1 MISRQISFLIVII
14 SVLTSCGRLI
24 TPERIAITST
34 SVPVVAAPTA
44 TPTASPTPEPPR
56 SPTTTF
62 EPATPPATPTPTV
75 TPTPVVYVV
84 QPGDTLLSIAIGY
97 DIAVESIQTANGI
110 IDPRLLQIGQV
121 LVIPE
126 SEEDGSKPPPTPTP
140 FPVTVQGVNFQRM
153 AQGGLWS
160 FGEIFNPGQTI
171 LSEVVVEV
179 NLYDAT
185 GILLD
190 TKAVFAQLDL
200 LLPGRKIPF
209 AALFSEPP
217 SAFAQYQVSAIS
229 AVPILGETQYYVDF
243 SAVETAGRVVE
254 AGLYRVSGQ
263 LENNGEH
270 DVEAIKLVATA
281 YDAENQVLGQRQARL
296 DVITLRSRARTA
308 FTIDLII
315 PNNDEVTRYT
325 VQAQGLRVP

>member
-1 MISRQISFLIVII
+1 MIIV

-24 TPERIAITST
+24 TPERVALTATSA
-34 SVPVVAAPTA
+34 PAVVASTA
-44 TPTASPTPEPPR
+44 TPTASPTPGPTRPP
-56 SPTTTF
+56 TATY

-97 DIAVESIQTANGI
+97 DIAVDSIQTANGI

-121 LVIPE
+121 LVIPD
-126 SEEDGSKPPPTPTP
+126 SEEDGSKPTATPTP
-140 FPVTVQGVNFQRM
+140 FPVTVQGVSFQRM

-200 LLPGRKIPF
+200 LLPGQSVPF
-209 AALFSEPP
+209 AALFPEPP
-217 SAFAQYQVSAIS
+217 NSFAQYQVSAIS

-243 SAVETAGRVVE
+243 TAVETAGRAVE

-263 LENNGEH
+263 LENSGEH
-270 DVEAIKLVATA
+270 DVESIKLVATA
-281 YDAENQVLGQRQARL
+281 YDADNQVLGQRQALL
-296 DVITLRSRARTA
+296 DVITLRNRARTA